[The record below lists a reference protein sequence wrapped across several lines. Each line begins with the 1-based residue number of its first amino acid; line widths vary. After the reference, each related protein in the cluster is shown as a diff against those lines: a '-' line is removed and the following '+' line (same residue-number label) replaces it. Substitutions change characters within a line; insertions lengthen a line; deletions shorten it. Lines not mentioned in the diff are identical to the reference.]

1 MATASTRSEIRV
13 AHADNV
19 VASAEILEAAAQ
31 WGALSGRPSWRPG
44 SFAGLESTGI
54 SRLRDDLER
63 YSLYVMR
70 IDNDMVATFSLLES
84 DALFWP
90 AAGDEALYLH
100 RFAVR
105 RSAAGCGGHAIAWS
119 VEEARRRGRDYLRL
133 DCLAENQR
141 IRRYYEGHGFAA
153 VDERVIDAVRFSL
166 YELPITPGI
175 GSAIHGRDVF
185 RLGR

>member
-1 MATASTRSEIRV
+1 MSTASPRPEIRV

-19 VASAEILEAAAQ
+19 VASAEILEAAAR

-54 SRLRDDLER
+54 SRLRDDLQHH
-63 YSLYVMR
+63 SLYVMW
-70 IDNDMVATFSLLES
+70 IDNDTVATFSLLES

-105 RSAAGCGGHAIAWS
+105 RSAAGCGDHAIAWS
-119 VEEARRRGRDYLRL
+119 VAEARRRGRAYLRL

-141 IRRYYEGHGFAA
+141 IRRYYECHGFAA

-166 YELPITPGI
+166 YELPITPGA
-175 GSAIHGRDVF
+175 GSAGVRI
-185 RLGR
+185 

>member
-1 MATASTRSEIRV
+1 MTTASARAEIRV
-13 AHADNV
+13 VHARNV
-19 VASAEILEAAAQ
+19 VTSAEILEAAAQ

-63 YSLYVMR
+63 NSLFLVR
-70 IDNDMVATFSLLES
+70 LGNDAVATFSLLES
-84 DALFWP
+84 DATFWP
-90 AAGDEALYLH
+90 SAGDEALYLH

-119 VEEARRRGRDYLRL
+119 AEEAQRRRRDYIRL

-153 VDERVIDAVRFSL
+153 VDERLIDEVRFSL
-166 YELPITPGI
+166 YEMPVTAGAHSARPAGI
-175 GSAIHGRDVF
+175 RI
-185 RLGR
+185 